1 MTRTKA
7 DFQRRA
13 LLGGVG
19 MSVAATLATTN
30 SAAVTRAFAQPATT
44 GLTARPIDVLI
55 HRRATEIRE
64 ACARVTGAIPIA
76 PHPVNGDEAR
86 YPNAIGSDTRSMLH
100 NERGEVDA
108 AAWRAYRAACES
120 GEAADFEK
128 VPLGGTRRL
137 GNPLGTLAV
146 SFCGLDPTQIAIPA
160 PPTLTSAERAGEA
173 VEAYWHALLRDVP
186 LTEYQDA
193 TENQGVLAACGE
205 LSRLGDFRGAK
216 AGGRVTPA
224 TLFRGTALYFDV
236 ADPKGRVVTPP
247 GVLDGPMVS
256 QFLLRDVPFGSQWM
270 SGRIRPATPESEFLV
285 TYEDWLRAQ
294 NGQPPQRGV
303 QFDATPRYI
312 STGRDLA
319 EWVRHGP
326 LFQMVALLHLTIGAF
341 APDPRFGGM
350 FPAAQPPMHASNPY
364 RSLRTQNPATSF
376 GPPQIFAMLS
386 DGTNSVIRAAYWQK
400 FFVHRT
406 LRPEAY
412 GGLAHHRLVNNVTDY
427 PLPDEFLRSEALDR
441 TRAKQGT
448 HLLSQIYPDGSPNF
462 SAYPGGAS
470 SVSSMTAT
478 LLKAFFDES
487 RVIENAVQPDPRD
500 PTRLV
505 PYIGPALTLG
515 GELNKLAT
523 NYGYARNWGGIH
535 WRSDAAASM
544 AIGEEV
550 AIGMLREVRMTL
562 REQFGGFSFTGFDG
576 RRITV

>member
-1 MTRTKA
+1 MTRIEA

-19 MSVAATLATTN
+19 LGVAATLAT
-30 SAAVTRAFAQPATT
+30 AHPAVVTGAKAQPAANGT
-44 GLTARPIDVLI
+44 TARPIDALV
-55 HRRATEIRE
+55 HRRATEIR
-64 ACARVTGAIPIA
+64 ASCVRATSAIPIA
-76 PHPVNGDEAR
+76 PHPANGDEAR
-86 YPNAIGSDTRSMLH
+86 YPNAIGSDTRSLPH
-100 NERGEVDA
+100 NERGEVDP
-108 AAWRAYRAACES
+108 AAWRAYVVACQS
-120 GEAADFEK
+120 GESADFEK
-128 VPLGGTRRL
+128 VPLGGVRRL

-186 LTEYQDA
+186 LAEYQDA
-193 TENQGVLAACGE
+193 TENRDVLAACGE
-205 LSRLGDFRGAK
+205 LSRLGDFRGPK

-224 TLFRGTALYFDV
+224 TLFRGTALYFDA
-236 ADPKGRVVTPP
+236 ADPRGRVATPP

-256 QFLLRDVPFGSQWM
+256 QFLLRDVPFGSQWI
-270 SGRIRPATPESEFLV
+270 SARIRPATPGSEFLT

-303 QFDATPRYI
+303 QFEATPRYI
-312 STGRDLA
+312 ATGRDLA
-319 EWVRHGP
+319 EWVRHLP
-326 LFQMVALLHLTIGAF
+326 LFQTTVLLLLTTGAF

-350 FPAAQPPMHASNPY
+350 FPGAQPPTPASNPY
-364 RSLRTQNPATSF
+364 RSLRTQNPASSF
-376 GPPQIFAMLS
+376 GPPHIMALLS
-386 DGTNSVIRAAYWQK
+386 EGTNNVIRAAYWQK
-400 FFVHRT
+400 YFVHRT

-412 GGLAHHRLVNNVTDY
+412 GGLAHHRLVNGVTDY
-427 PLPDEFLRSEALDR
+427 PLPDAFLRSEALDR

-470 SVSSMTAT
+470 SVSSVTAT

-487 RVIENAVQPDPRD
+487 RVIENPVQPDPRD

-505 PYIGPALTLG
+505 PYNGPALTLG

-523 NYGYARNWGGIH
+523 NYGCARNWGGIH

-544 AIGEEV
+544 VIGEEV
-550 AIGMLREVRMTL
+550 AIGMLREIRMTL
-562 REQFGGFSFTGFDG
+562 REPFDGFSFTGFDG